1 MELNMNTSN
10 QLTSEQQSVESH
22 VREWINHIKEK
33 VKLDKDQHRPVIMMS
48 REFGAHGASMGRL
61 VAEQLGFTFWD
72 QKMLHIIT
80 SKNSIHDLLFSS
92 LGEEGQRIIE
102 DRLERIQLEVGKAD
116 RDYLYKMV
124 RIIKSIEYRGNSLIV
139 GRGGHFVV
147 DDDKILRVR
156 VFSPEEQR
164 VKDYAESRG
173 VSIKQASSEVQRVE
187 TQRREFIRKYY
198 HKELSA
204 LLYYDLLINAE
215 AYTLS
220 AGADIIL
227 AAYKAKFGSE
237 AYRRL
242 KDVA

>member
-1 MELNMNTSN
+1 MNISD
-10 QLTSEQQSVESH
+10 QLTSEQQKVESH
-22 VREWINHIKEK
+22 VREWIKHTKEK
-33 VKLDKDQHRPVIMMS
+33 IALEGNPHRPVIMMS

-72 QKMLHIIT
+72 QKMIHIIT
-80 SKNSIHDLLFSS
+80 AKDPIHDLLFSS

-102 DRLERIQLEVGKAD
+102 ERLDRIQLEIGKAD
-116 RDYLYKMV
+116 KEYLYKMV
-124 RIIKSIEYRGNSLIV
+124 RIIKSIEYRGSSLIV

-147 DDDKILRVR
+147 DDDKVLRVR

-164 VKDYAESRG
+164 VKEYAESRG
-173 VSIKQASSEVQRVE
+173 VSIKQASDEVKRVE
-187 TQRREFIRKYY
+187 NERREFIRKYY

-204 LLYYDLLINAE
+204 WLYYDLLINAE

-227 AAYKAKFGSE
+227 AGYKAKFGSE